1 MTMAARHVLRVS
13 FAASLLL
20 SPALAAPAAFA
31 QQRIGVDAAV
41 NPAAMGT
48 SPGAAARRLV
58 VGQDVVFNERIAT
71 TAEGQTQILF
81 VDESSLSVGPNA
93 NMVIDRF
100 VYDPNTGTGQLVASL
115 TRGVFRFVG
124 GKLSKHDNA
133 VTMRTPTATIGIRGG
148 VMLVEV
154 GAECAASAV
163 GSAGCPA
170 LRVIFVYGDGVTITG
185 LDGASQTITRPGF
198 EVTVARP
205 GAAPSAPG
213 PAPTATTAALL
224 TELDGRPGGHGGAPI
239 IPTEVTVAASGIA
252 TTISADVA
260 ASVRAAS
267 LTQPPPVEPQSVGTA
282 VQLTQLNNQNA
293 SVPGATATP
302 VAGGRGVSIAQ
313 FPVLPPG
320 TPIFSP
326 AAIRPFAPTPV
337 VPISTLPASPPAPVA
352 PPASVIPQIPPA
364 PPTAQP
370 INIAG
375 LAGGYYDT
383 GDQGVALGFKEPAA
397 PYASGR
403 VVNGVFSVVAA
414 SSGLGSV
421 RFPLAQGAAAL
432 PASGVG
438 TTSPLGPV
446 TGVTY
451 LSPDHSFFFAELVP
465 VHQPAQREFIYGG
478 QSVGSSFAAAEGPRV
493 LAFAV
498 VPDAALGSL
507 IPFIRRQEGGALPNA
522 SISPLIL
529 ATPAGSTFST
539 ETGATKALQAS
550 LAITGIGTA
559 QKSAIV
565 VLVGNVFGN
574 PPVLEGVVH
583 GSYLANATSQP
594 ERISTYYAT
603 PGDGAGS
610 SFYGGRNTL
619 SGFVLSPGAGAAA
632 AVATDTL
639 DQQAIA
645 HYQFAQP
652 AVPVAAPAAA
662 TAAPSAQTLT
672 GWFGGIM
679 TKEPSAGAGRP
690 IPYMLTGR
698 ATITTHPGDLQI
710 TAALVGGDPATS
722 RASGIRAANGIV
734 LQFGSTAGTNARQ
747 AYVNNNLFAIEES
760 PVNYSRVDGVN
771 IPINLQFP
779 QTNPNLYLVTQTS
792 APPTALLPGGLCS
805 ACRYLQWGYWGGELD
820 TPAFGDKPA
829 RVDVGHINS
838 WVAGVPTGVGDIS
851 SLKAAYFTGSYT
863 GNLFGTVI
871 NGGAQY
877 LATGKLAA
885 SYNFG
890 SGAGSF
896 SVMDYD
902 GLSFTARGRA
912 LLSGA
917 NYTFGLMAPGVAGV
931 ASGSFYGPMAA
942 ETGGNFAFAKTAG
955 PAYFTSG
962 IFAAR
967 R

>member
-1 MTMAARHVLRVS
+1 MTMVARHALRVILPV
-13 FAASLLL
+13 SLLL
-20 SPALAAPAAFA
+20 GLVLSGPAAFA
-31 QQRIGVDAAV
+31 QQRVGVDAAV

-48 SPGAAARRLV
+48 PPGGAVRQLV

-71 TAEGQTQILF
+71 TAAGQAQILF

-100 VYDPNTGTGQLVASL
+100 VYDPHTGTGQLAASL

-133 VTMRTPTATIGIRGG
+133 VTMYTPTATIGIRGG
-148 VMLVEV
+148 VMLVQV

-163 GSAGCPA
+163 SSAGCPA

-185 LDGASQTITRPGF
+185 SDGTSQTITRPGF

-213 PAPTATTAALL
+213 PAPAATTAELL
-224 TELDGRPGGHGGAPI
+224 TQLDGRPGGHGGAPI
-239 IPTEVTVAASGIA
+239 IPTEVTVATSGIA
-252 TTISADVA
+252 NAISADVA

-293 SVPGATATP
+293 SVPAATATP
-302 VAGGRGVSIAQ
+302 IAGGRSLSIAQ

-320 TPIFSP
+320 TPIGSP
-326 AAIRPFAPTPV
+326 TAVRPFVPIPV
-337 VPISTLPASPPAPVA
+337 VPVVMPPAAPSAPVVPQ
-352 PPASVIPQIPPA
+352 PPHPP
-364 PPTAQP
+364 P
-370 INIAG
+370 INPPGPPPVDIAH
-375 LAGGYYDT
+375 LAGGYYST
-383 GDQGVALGFKEPAA
+383 GDQGVAFGFKQPAA
-397 PYASGR
+397 PYADGR
-403 VVNGVFSVVAA
+403 VANGVFSAIGANGGFGAV
-414 SSGLGSV
+414 S
-421 RFPLAQGAAAL
+421 FPLAQGSAAL
-432 PASGVG
+432 PASGAG

-465 VHQPAQREFIYGG
+465 VHEPAQREFIYGG
-478 QSVGSSFAAAEGPRV
+478 EPVENTFTAARGPRV
-493 LAFAV
+493 LAFAI
-498 VPDAALGSL
+498 VPDAALRSL
-507 IPFIRRQEGGALPNA
+507 IPFIRRQEGGALPDA

-529 ATPAGSTFST
+529 ATPAGSVFST

-550 LAITGIGTA
+550 LAITGTGAA

-583 GSYLANATSQP
+583 GSYLASATSQP
-594 ERISTYYAT
+594 VAINTYYAT
-603 PGDGAGS
+603 PTDGAGNS
-610 SFYGGRNTL
+610 LYGRSTL
-619 SGFVLSPGAGAAA
+619 SGFVLSPGAGAAS

-639 DQQAIA
+639 NQQTTAR
-645 HYQFAQP
+645 YQFAQP
-652 AVPVAAPAAA
+652 AIPVAAPAVA
-662 TAAPSAQTLT
+662 TASPSAQTLT

-679 TKEPSAGAGRP
+679 TREPASSAGRP

-710 TAALVGGDPATS
+710 TATLAGGDPATS
-722 RASGIRAANGIV
+722 HRSGIPAANGMV

-760 PVNYSRVDGVN
+760 PVSDSRVDGVSV
-771 IPINLQFP
+771 PINLQFP
-779 QTNPNLYLVTQTS
+779 QTNPNLYLVTQTA
-792 APPTALLPGGLCS
+792 APPTSLLPDGLC

-820 TPAFGDKPA
+820 TPAFGDEPA

-838 WVAGVPTGVGDIS
+838 WVAGIPTSVGDIS
-851 SLKAAYFTGSYT
+851 SLKAANFTGSYT

-871 NGGAQY
+871 NGTAQY
-877 LATGKLAA
+877 LASGRLAA

-890 SGAGSF
+890 SGAGAF
-896 SVMDYD
+896 SVIDYD

-912 LLSGA
+912 ALSGA
-917 NYTFGLMAPGVAGV
+917 NYTFGLAAPGIAGAV
-931 ASGSFYGPMAA
+931 SGSFYGPMAA